1 MAQEYK
7 DAVHNKV
14 TILRNDEPNPA
25 GECVF
30 AQPMQEK
37 PVIRC
42 SKFFSESRYYNTKH
56 VQNSF
61 SETHSMHGQ
70 DIAQKSKYVMFKIG
84 E

>member
-37 PVIRC
+37 PVL
-42 SKFFSESRYYNTKH
+42 
-56 VQNSF
+56 
-61 SETHSMHGQ
+61 
-70 DIAQKSKYVMFKIG
+70 
-84 E
+84 